1 GLLGKI
7 LQELTV
13 MFGHMGDVITMQY
26 GEAHKNLLT
35 SIRRYH
41 SNAFTENLKQDAIN
55 LFLGNYIPFLT
66 TSPLW
71 LLESDYYLHNLYV
84 QRGTSLSEMGPFHR
98 VKKLLDGGHTEHDK
112 QLYQM
117 HRTPFC
123 QSGGKPA
130 LKPLKLIEKQSP
142 AKYSGSLSMCDNRK
156 ASTACYID

>member
-1 GLLGKI
+1 
-7 LQELTV
+7 
-13 MFGHMGDVITMQY
+13 MGDVITMQY
-26 GEAHKNLLT
+26 GEAHKNVVK
-35 SIRRYH
+35 SK
-41 SNAFTENLKQDAIN
+41 ENIKAWELAPDQDAIN

-142 AKYSGSLSMCDNRK
+142 AKYSGSLS
-156 ASTACYID
+156 